1 MLTYRPS
8 NVAKPYPNVANS
20 PHLDKISFTLDHIHA
35 GNGSV
40 CSTYELV
47 RYLVHKNIPVTVF
60 MQVTSPANDYELDK
74 SNARLIYQLSPS
86 LVTLG
91 VHPLHGGHTQRE
103 QAEVHNILNY
113 IIEQVTGRKPVVLS
127 YHGHG
132 AGPQNGIIFPG
143 IQYARGIH
151 CRTDARPDP
160 MNTPVMPLSS
170 VTAAYNYIKKRN
182 EAGLTATFFTHSC
195 ELREGSTQKRVF
207 DNLVR
212 EVLSQRLNA
221 VSYQQAMN
229 HEFRGGAG
237 TPDNDSP
244 HTPDPG
250 SEVKYGLR
258 LSALTETG
266 FQPLAAN
273 FEVRSTDGRVVASSS
288 NKKQAQF
295 HLPPA
300 IYQANAIAGGT
311 SITQPVNLTLRQGLH
326 QKFLFPA

>member
-8 NVAKPYPNVANS
+8 NVAKPYRHAANP
-20 PHLDKISFTLDHIHA
+20 PHLDKLSFTLDHIHA

-74 SNARLIYQLSPS
+74 SNARLIYQLAPH

-91 VHPLHGGHTQRE
+91 VHPLHAGHTQRE

-113 IIEQVTGRKPVVLS
+113 IIEEVTGEKPVLLS

-151 CRTDARPDP
+151 CTTAPQPDP

-182 EAGLTATFFTHSC
+182 EAGQTATFFTHSC
-195 ELREGSTQKRVF
+195 ELRHNNVKKRVF
-207 DNLVR
+207 DNLVKQ
-212 EVLSQRLNA
+212 VLSQRLNA
-221 VSYQQAMN
+221 VSYLDAMN
-229 HEFRGGAG
+229 QEFRGGA
-237 TPDNDSP
+237 TAPVDDASISVPSDS
-244 HTPDPG
+244 D
-250 SEVKYGLR
+250 VKYGLR
-258 LSALTETG
+258 LSALTENA
-266 FQPLAAN
+266 FQPLIAN
-273 FEVRSTDGRVVASSS
+273 FEVRSTNGRVVATSA

-300 IYQANAIAGGT
+300 IYQANAVVEGT
-311 SITQPVNLTLRQGLH
+311 SITQPINLTLRQGLH
-326 QKFLFPA
+326 QKFLFPV